1 MKFRLAA
8 KNNLYTAYSCINVS
22 YIHDT
27 FYLMFIILVFHPTL
41 GAIQSAGQFGRGGRV
56 IPEVCIYFDR
66 KLLRGNRASKVA
78 ADRFKAY
85 DSPNFPPL
93 VEMEVEEQVK
103 FLIICLP
110 WPVDLSFSMQLTI
123 SYICHD
129 ILIDGILQHYDD
141 SITMPISIILCAWN
155 NHRNSFHHKVL

>member
-1 MKFRLAA
+1 MTEISLWLAA
-8 KNNLYTAYSCINVS
+8 KSNLDTTYSCNNVS
-22 YIHDT
+22 YIHVT

-103 FLIICLP
+103 FLIKCLP
-110 WPVDLSFSMQLTI
+110 
-123 SYICHD
+123 
-129 ILIDGILQHYDD
+129 
-141 SITMPISIILCAWN
+141 
-155 NHRNSFHHKVL
+155 